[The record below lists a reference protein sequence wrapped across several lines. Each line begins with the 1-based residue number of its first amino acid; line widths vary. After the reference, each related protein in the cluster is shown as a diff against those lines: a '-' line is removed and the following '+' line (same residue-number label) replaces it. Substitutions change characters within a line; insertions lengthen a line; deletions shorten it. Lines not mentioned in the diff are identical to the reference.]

1 MISVLRVCEG
11 WVQVFF
17 PYILEAHEERG
28 GWGCGSFDEA
38 ANGKPKKS
46 LTKNTSITAFMQ
58 SAASKTNAQ
67 NFKGGF
73 ERNECGSGV
82 KLERIPPGM
91 SNAPFR

>member
-1 MISVLRVCEG
+1 M
-11 WVQVFF
+11 QVFF

-28 GWGCGSFDEA
+28 GWGRGSFDEA

-67 NFKGGF
+67 NFKRGF
-73 ERNECGSGV
+73 GARENECGSGV